1 MKSTYLGSKNLVSMD
16 FAGAALMVVGG
27 NQNDESVQWTVF
39 EKR

>member
-16 FAGAALMVVGG
+16 FAGGALMVVGE
-27 NQNDESVQWTVF
+27 NQNDESVQLTVL